1 MKFEPV
7 PKMVSG
13 KHEVTAED
21 YENTPAIYNLL
32 KQLPPALIQRHAEKI
47 DNSTDEEVVI
57 FLKDLLK
64 KREQSLVISEISDP
78 ELQKHFQ
85 GREKEIF
92 SYIENDLSVGD
103 KHLLGE
109 GATAKVKA
117 YYFETS
123 EVAIP
128 MAVKYVFTPIEGTI
142 SAAEE
147 HRVLIEVERMQII
160 EKIESGDI
168 EKHKHVRVPHPY
180 FQYDSG
186 KIQCYGMELIKGL
199 NLHEAIQGEWFDE
212 EQKTKVREAIGHIPL
227 EEIRKEFEIFIENMH
242 QFCLHRDIKP
252 ANIMISEEGMFYL
265 IDFGQSELVT
275 NMHGKNPEQIASLK
289 QDELRRAKDAI
300 SQFYHAVLG

>member
-1 MKFEPV
+1 M
-7 PKMVSG
+7 
-13 KHEVTAED
+13 
-21 YENTPAIYNLL
+21 IC
-32 KQLPPALIQRHAEKI
+32 IC
-47 DNSTDEEVVI
+47 
-57 FLKDLLK
+57 
-64 KREQSLVISEISDP
+64 
-78 ELQKHFQ
+78 
-85 GREKEIF
+85 
-92 SYIENDLSVGD
+92 
-103 KHLLGE
+103 
-109 GATAKVKA
+109 
-117 YYFETS
+117 
-123 EVAIP
+123 
-128 MAVKYVFTPIEGTI
+128 FTPIEGTI

-275 NMHGKNPEQIASLK
+275 NMHGKNPEQI
-289 QDELRRAKDAI
+289 RAEMQRIVHMAI
-300 SQFYHAVLG
+300 IVIFGLVGFGVLVNAHESQKAKNLQAKRVQNANRIQ